1 MQPKQSIRLNEK
13 QLSVREKHET
23 KCEIAE
29 HSERE
34 NIKQWLNMESEKHN
48 TMSVVAKQEIGSEPN
63 TKGQVYPRLSLP

>member
-13 QLSVREKHET
+13 QLSET

-48 TMSVVAKQEIGSEPN
+48 TMSVVAKQEIGSKPN